1 MDCLQVRDRLSEYF
15 DGELDQANSQD
26 ISQHLTSCDQCSDEF
41 NAFSKLGVM
50 VREIVVSGPPQ
61 DAWERIASR
70 LNASPVKP
78 SINSWQNN
86 NSILIASVLALAVTV
101 LVVIGIRTQS
111 DKTPTHGHSHLAAT
125 TIDFSELVASSSS
138 QRKDAVDTFVT
149 KYEGEEV
156 TVEAAKELLGY
167 QLSISRSIPR
177 GVQLV
182 STRVLKLPECN
193 CEDGKCTCGPTGC
206 NCAASVCKRADGS
219 AFFVLEHCKSQDI
232 SFGDAIVKLAK
243 VGNHEVQL
251 FESPDKGIV
260 ASRLSYDRR
269 LTVLGLK
276 NAEEASSLVVS
287 MN

>member
-1 MDCLQVRDRLSEYF
+1 MDCRQVRDRLSDYF

-26 ISQHLTSCDQCSDEF
+26 ISQHLTSCDQCSDELK
-41 NAFSKLGVM
+41 AFSKLGNM
-50 VREIVVSGPPQ
+50 VRAIAVSGSPQ
-61 DAWERIASR
+61 DAWERIAVR
-70 LNASPVKP
+70 LDASPVKP
-78 SINSWQNN
+78 TVNTRQNN
-86 NSILIASVLALAVTV
+86 KSILIASVLALAATV
-101 LVVIGIRTQS
+101 LVIIGIRTQS
-111 DKTPTHGHSHLAAT
+111 GKTHTHGHTHSAST
-125 TIDFSELVASSSS
+125 TIDFSELISSSPS
-138 QRKDAVDTFVT
+138 QRMDAVDTFVT

-156 TVEAAKELLGY
+156 TIEAAKELLGY
-167 QLSISRSIPR
+167 QPSISRSITR

-219 AFFVLEHCKSQDI
+219 TFFVLEHCKSQDI

-243 VGNHEVQL
+243 VGDLEVQL

-260 ASRLSYDRR
+260 ASWLSHDRR

-276 NAEEASSLVVS
+276 NQEEASWLVVS

>member
-26 ISQHLTSCDQCSDEF
+26 ISQHLTSCDQCSDEL
-41 NAFSKLGVM
+41 NAFAKLGNM
-50 VREIVVSGPPQ
+50 VREIAVSGSPQ
-61 DAWERIASR
+61 DAWERIAVR
-70 LNASPVKP
+70 LDASPVKP
-78 SINSWQNN
+78 TVNTWQNN
-86 NSILIASVLALAVTV
+86 KSILIASVLALAVTV

-111 DKTPTHGHSHLAAT
+111 DKTLTHGHSHSVAT
-125 TIDFSELVASSSS
+125 TIDFSELVASSPL
-138 QRKDAVDTFVT
+138 QRKDAVDTFAT

-156 TVEAAKELLGY
+156 TVEAARELLGY
-167 QLSISRSIPR
+167 QPSISRSIPR

-219 AFFVLEHCKSQDI
+219 AFYVLEHCKSQDI
-232 SFGDAIVKLAK
+232 SFGNAIVKLAK
-243 VGNHEVQL
+243 VGDHEVQM

-260 ASRLSYDRR
+260 ASWLSHDRR

-276 NAEEASSLVVS
+276 NVEEASSLVVS